1 MKGNDEKILTIHICV
16 GSSCYVRGSD
26 QVAARLEQ
34 LIEQA
39 GLADAI
45 EVVGAFCMEQCYMGV
60 TIRIGDAVLNG
71 ITVDDTPRLFSE
83 EVLPRL
89 RAASG
94 ASHVGR

>member
-1 MKGNDEKILTIHICV
+1 MAGNDEKRLTIHICV

-39 GLADAI
+39 GLADVV
-45 EVVGAFCMEQCYMGV
+45 EVVGAFCMEQCSMGV
-60 TIRIGDAVLNG
+60 TIRIGDTVMDG
-71 ITVDDTPRLFSE
+71 ITVDDIPRFFSE

-89 RAASG
+89 HG
-94 ASHVGR
+94 ANGATHVGR